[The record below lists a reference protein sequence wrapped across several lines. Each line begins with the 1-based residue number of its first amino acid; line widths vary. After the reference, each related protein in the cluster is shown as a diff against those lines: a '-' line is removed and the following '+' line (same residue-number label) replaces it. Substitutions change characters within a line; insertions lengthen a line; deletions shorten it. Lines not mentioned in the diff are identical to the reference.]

1 MRIQALHDLYWKVY
15 KAYWKNF
22 AKKSPKRATIAWYK
36 KRMGMPPDLD
46 NPQKLTEKLQYLKL
60 NDYYMDP
67 TVRQCAD
74 KYAVREYV
82 KSCGCEEILNDL
94 YAVYDDVSEI
104 DWGGGYRINLC

>member
-1 MRIQALHDLYWKVY
+1 MHDLYWKVY

-22 AKKSPKRATIAWYK
+22 AKIAPKQATLAWYK
-36 KRMGMPPDLD
+36 KQMGMLPNLE

-60 NDYYMDP
+60 NDYFMNP

-74 KYAVREYV
+74 KYEVREYV

-104 DWGGGYRINLC
+104 DWGGATRSICVEM